1 MEISSVKI
9 SGAAE
14 QVTSARIVASIDELL
29 EDILLRLP
37 IRSLIR
43 FKFVSKRWL
52 SLISNPQFAVLHQDR
67 NPALKP
73 AIGLFLPYTSFRSN
87 PTKFEYI
94 NFDVHNLTSSPF
106 SVLKFASDP
115 SAGSIKILQSCNGL
129 LLCSSYR
136 AQRPRQNYHV
146 FNPTTKQLTT
156 IPKPAYRRT
165 IYGVS
170 LAFDPTKSSAYKVV
184 CVRASELVSGSYQIQ
199 IYSSDTAGP
208 WRVSGEPFAAKHDF
222 KNGIYW
228 NGAVHWLGHWGRDN
242 SLYFNVDE
250 ERLGEVG
257 PTPNNAEQEAEMTYF
272 GESCD
277 HLNLIQMYGR
287 PDVEFYV
294 YEMRRDC
301 SGWDIKYMVDLS
313 AVTSAFPR
321 MIRTELDSYDGGY
334 YVLSVL
340 SIIRGEK
347 EEEAFLVLQI
357 PGKAI
362 RYNLVTKTFVKLCD
376 FEGAE
381 DEGYLRFEGV
391 NAYQYIESL
400 CCV

>member
-1 MEISSVKI
+1 MKI
-9 SGAAE
+9 RSRTVE
-14 QVTSARIVASIDELL
+14 QVTSAQTVASIDELL
-29 EDILLRLP
+29 EGILLRLP

-43 FKFVSKRWL
+43 FKFVSRRWL
-52 SLISNPQFAVLHQDR
+52 SLISNPQFAVLHKDR
-67 NPALKP
+67 NPTLKP
-73 AIGLFLPYTSFRSN
+73 AGGLFLPCTSSRSS
-87 PTKFEYI
+87 PTKFDYI
-94 NFDVHNLTSSPF
+94 NFDVHSPTSPPF
-106 SVLKFASDP
+106 SVLKFAKDP

-129 LLCSSYR
+129 LLCSSFR

-156 IPKPAYRRT
+156 IPKPACRGT

-184 CVRASELVSGSYQIQ
+184 CVQGSELVSGSSQIQ

-208 WRVSGEPFAAKHDF
+208 WRVSGEPFTAKHDF

-242 SLYFNVDE
+242 SLYFNVDD
-250 ERLGEVG
+250 ERLGEVR

-294 YEMRRDC
+294 YEMRRDY

-313 AVTSAFPR
+313 AVTGAFPG
-321 MIRTELDSYDGGY
+321 MIRTELDPYDGGY
-334 YVLSVL
+334 YALSVL

-347 EEEAFLVLQI
+347 EEDAFLVLQI
-357 PGKAI
+357 PGKAV
-362 RYNLVTKTFVKLCD
+362 RYNLVNKTFQKLCD

-381 DEGYLRFEGV
+381 EEGCLRFEGV
-391 NAYQYIESL
+391 NSYQYIESI